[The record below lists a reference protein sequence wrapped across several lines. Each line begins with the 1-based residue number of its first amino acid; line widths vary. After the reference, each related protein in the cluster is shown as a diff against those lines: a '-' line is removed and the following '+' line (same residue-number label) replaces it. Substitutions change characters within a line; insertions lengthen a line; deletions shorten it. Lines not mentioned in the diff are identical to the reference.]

1 MNDVRLREGGG
12 GVSMNYV
19 RLREGGVGWGG
30 VGGVNELSTAWIG
43 WGGGSINY
51 VRL

>member
-1 MNDVRLREGGG
+1 MYGLERVEW
-12 GVSMNYV
+12 
-19 RLREGGVGWGG
+19 GGVGL
-30 VGGVNELSTAWIG
+30 GGVNELSTAWIG